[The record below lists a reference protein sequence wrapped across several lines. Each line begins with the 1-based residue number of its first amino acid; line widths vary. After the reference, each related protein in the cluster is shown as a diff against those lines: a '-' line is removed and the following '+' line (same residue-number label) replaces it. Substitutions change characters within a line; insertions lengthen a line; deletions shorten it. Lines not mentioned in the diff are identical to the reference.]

1 MANTTFKGPV
11 TSINGFIGG
20 PNKNAGDTQQGGKNT
35 YSIRANAT
43 EVTDG
48 TNTLNAA
55 DNEGVLIYVDNG
67 AAGAKVYA
75 FSDKKI
81 EGKKFPKEIRYVIN
95 FSLFNNH
102 RYSSNDIIVEILKEL

>member
-35 YSIRANAT
+35 YSIGANST

-48 TNTLNAA
+48 TNTLTAA
-55 DNEGVLIYVDNG
+55 GNEGVLIYVDNG

-75 FSDKKI
+75 FSDGTNWKRVDTLANI
-81 EGKKFPKEIRYVIN
+81 
-95 FSLFNNH
+95 S
-102 RYSSNDIIVEILKEL
+102 

>member
-35 YSIRANAT
+35 YSIGANST

-48 TNTLNAA
+48 TNTLTAA
-55 DNEGVLIYVDNG
+55 GNEGVLIYVDNG
-67 AAGAKVYA
+67 AAVQKYM
-75 FSDKKI
+75 
-81 EGKKFPKEIRYVIN
+81 
-95 FSLFNNH
+95 LFQM
-102 RYSSNDIIVEILKEL
+102 